1 MRLRGMLAAIFGLAG
16 AAAAAQAEPP
26 IHALDWLAPG
36 ADPVTAATKAP
47 SECLARPEDAAAAEK
62 VEAGRLLFRSPLL
75 LGGQAARHGLTCQT
89 CHVNGHGNP
98 DFFIEG
104 VSGAPGTVDV
114 TSAIFSEVRGD
125 GTFNPVPI
133 PSLVDAGSRTAYG
146 HEGKV
151 HALPEFVKSVIMD
164 EFAGAE
170 PDGPV
175 FDAVIAYIEAL
186 RSGACPAEASAPVTL
201 ATYVDDIERGFDAL
215 RDAVKQRDA
224 GMADALIL
232 ALQSRLGEVYERYQG
247 AGLEGG
253 ASRLA
258 DAGRRLGTLRTAIAG
273 QSDAT
278 RWQMTVWY
286 QNWSDLKPKLAA
298 EEGKSLFNPPVL
310 RAVLK
315 EGEAR

>member
-1 MRLRGMLAAIFGLAG
+1 MRLTGMLAVVFGLAG
-16 AAAAAQAEPP
+16 AASAHAEPP
-26 IHALDWLAPG
+26 IHALDWLAAG
-36 ADPVTAATKAP
+36 ADPVAAATEAP
-47 SECLARPEDAAAAEK
+47 PECLARPTDAAQAEK

-89 CHVNGHGNP
+89 CHVNGHDNP

-104 VSGAPGTVDV
+104 ISGAPGTVDV

-133 PSLVDAGSRTAYG
+133 PSLVDAGSRTAFG

-151 HALPEFVKSVIMD
+151 RALPEFVKSVIMD

-186 RSGACPAEASAPVTL
+186 RSDACPAGVSVPVTL
-201 ATYVDDIERGFDAL
+201 ATYVDDIERGFDVL
-215 RDAVKQRDA
+215 RDAVKRHDA

-232 ALQSRLGEVYERYQG
+232 ALQSRLGEVFERYDG
-247 AGLEGG
+247 AGLA
-253 ASRLA
+253 ASAGRLA
-258 DAGRRLGTLRTAIAG
+258 DVGRRLGALRTAIAG
-273 QSDAT
+273 QSEAT

-286 QNWSDLKPKLAA
+286 QNWSDLKPQLAA
-298 EEGKSLFNPPVL
+298 EEEMSLFNPPVL

-315 EGEAR
+315 GEKAQ